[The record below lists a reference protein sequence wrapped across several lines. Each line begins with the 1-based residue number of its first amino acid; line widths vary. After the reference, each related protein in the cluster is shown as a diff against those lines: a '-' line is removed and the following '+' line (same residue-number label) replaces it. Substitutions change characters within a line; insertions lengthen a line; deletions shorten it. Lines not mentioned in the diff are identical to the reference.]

1 VVVGFIYNY
10 SLLLRYLNY
19 KQYKKGGYLVK
30 PVLPKGMKPI
40 LTKEVKSFLKLD
52 SEIKALTSKKNEIRS
67 KLQAVMSELNLDKVA
82 LTSGT
87 LTMVKGSTRN
97 TIADWD
103 ILIDKLNEYG
113 IDVSL
118 IVKQSKTKPSLRV
131 SSR

>member
-1 VVVGFIYNY
+1 MKAI
-10 SLLLRYLNY
+10 
-19 KQYKKGGYLVK
+19 
-30 PVLPKGMKPI
+30 LPKGMKPQ
-40 LTKEVKSFLKLD
+40 LNKELNAYLKLD
-52 SEIKALTSKKNEIRS
+52 SEVKALTSKKNEIKS

-103 ILIDKLNEYG
+103 ILIDKLNEFG
-113 IDVSL
+113 IDASL

>member
-1 VVVGFIYNY
+1 M
-10 SLLLRYLNY
+10 
-19 KQYKKGGYLVK
+19 K

-40 LTKEVKSFLKLD
+40 LNKELKSFLKLD
-52 SEIKALTSKKNEIRS
+52 SEIKALTSEKNEIKA
-67 KLQAVMSELNLDKVA
+67 KLQAYLDEFGLDKLA

-87 LTMVKGSTRN
+87 LTVVKGSTRN